1 MHTIIT
7 KKKPTKKEKEEA
19 ENMLESALKR
29 ILQKPPKPLK
39 SPVKMPSVKEQRKR
53 WKLVNGVMVE
63 MGSDY
68 DD

>member
-1 MHTIIT
+1 
-7 KKKPTKKEKEEA
+7 
-19 ENMLESALKR
+19 MLESALKR